1 MTAKSQYKIK
11 YKKKWIELFY
21 YKNRILINIKYLR
34 LKEEQYIKMSQNKY
48 LFKEDYQGNILFQ
61 RTKKIYKRN
70 LEILFI
76 YNNELIINIEM
87 IQFIFMHEILI
98 YCIVVKYNIRAI
110 TIYSFYPFFENA
122 VWDE

>member
-11 YKKKWIELFY
+11 YKKKGIELFY

-61 RTKKIYKRN
+61 RTKKI
-70 LEILFI
+70 
-76 YNNELIINIEM
+76 
-87 IQFIFMHEILI
+87 
-98 YCIVVKYNIRAI
+98 
-110 TIYSFYPFFENA
+110 
-122 VWDE
+122 